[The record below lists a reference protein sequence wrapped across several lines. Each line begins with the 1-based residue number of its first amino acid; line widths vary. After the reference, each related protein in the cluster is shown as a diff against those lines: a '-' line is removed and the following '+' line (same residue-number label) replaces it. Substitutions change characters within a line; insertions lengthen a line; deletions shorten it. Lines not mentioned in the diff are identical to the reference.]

1 MANTAHLVRR
11 QSSRDLNP
19 QRSLDRLELKE
30 MKSRLVVE
38 NGGSGS
44 YGATNIAFEDS
55 SPNTKNKST
64 CSSKRGSQDGK
75 AIFKPDCAEEERESW
90 DSKLTFLLATIGYA
104 VGLGNVWRFPY
115 LAQKNGGGAFLIPYF
130 VMLAVEG
137 IPIFYLELAIGQR
150 LRKGAIGVWNQVSPY
165 LAGRYYSL
173 EERLIMK
180 LISTNATALKIKKEK
195 KNIYEVR

>member
-30 MKSRLVVE
+30 MRGRLVVE
-38 NGGSGS
+38 NGNTGS
-44 YGATNIAFEDS
+44 YGATNIAFEDT
-55 SPNTKNKST
+55 SPNNTAINT
-64 CSSKRGSQDGK
+64 ATSSKRGSQDKGV
-75 AIFKPDCAEEERESW
+75 FKPECGEDDRESW

-130 VMLAVEG
+130 VMLAIEG

-165 LAGRYYSL
+165 LSG
-173 EERLIMK
+173 K
-180 LISTNATALKIKKEK
+180 
-195 KNIYEVR
+195 

>member
-19 QRSLDRLELKE
+19 QRSIDRLELRE
-30 MKSRLVVE
+30 MRGRLVVE
-38 NGGSGS
+38 NGNTGGS
-44 YGATNIAFEDS
+44 YGATNAAFEDT
-55 SPNTKNKST
+55 SPNTTKIIKSA

-75 AIFKPDCAEEERESW
+75 AIFKPECAEDERESW
-90 DSKLTFLLATIGYA
+90 DSKLTFLLATVGYA

-130 VMLAVEG
+130 VMLCIEG

-150 LRKGAIGVWNQVSPY
+150 LRKGAIGVWNQVSPF
-165 LAGRYYSL
+165 LAGTL
-173 EERLIMK
+173 HC
-180 LISTNATALKIKKEK
+180 
-195 KNIYEVR
+195 